1 MIPWILVDEILDKN
15 TSITLTN
22 LNPEDGNITPLELV
36 VISLLISTLKPKK
49 ILEIGTFNGR
59 TTINMALNQPKD
71 GEVITIDLTT
81 NETKLPLEPD
91 EAKYILDWTTRKR
104 KITTIKSHPQIK
116 QIYGDSADYDF
127 TDYIDRIDFMFVD
140 GSHSY
145 EYTMSDSKLAY
156 NLVRQGG
163 YILWHD
169 YGSPYW
175 PDVTEALNELYLGNR
190 DFKSL
195 QHIVGT
201 SLCILQNR

>member
-1 MIPWILVDEILDKN
+1 MIPWLLIDDILDKN
-15 TSITLTN
+15 TSITLTD
-22 LNPEDGNITPLELV
+22 LNPSDGNITPIELV
-36 VISLLISTLKPKK
+36 IISLLISTLKPKK
-49 ILEIGTFNGR
+49 VLEIGTFNGR

-71 GEVITIDLTT
+71 GEVITIDLPT
-81 NETKLPLEPD
+81 NKTKLPLAET
-91 EAKYILDWTTRKR
+91 EEKYILGKDSYRQT
-104 KITTIKSHPQIK
+104 HAQIK

-145 EYTMSDSKLAY
+145 EYTMHDSKLAY
-156 NLVRQGG
+156 NLVRRGG

-175 PDVTEALNELYLGNR
+175 PGVTEALNELYLGNR

>member
-71 GEVITIDLTT
+71 GEVITIDLPT
-81 NETKLPLEPD
+81 NETKLPLAPSE
-91 EAKYILDWTTRKR
+91 EKYILGKDGGRQT
-104 KITTIKSHPQIK
+104 HAQIK

-127 TDYIDRIDFMFVD
+127 TDYIDKIDFMFVD

-156 NLVRQGG
+156 NLVRRGG

-169 YGSPYW
+169 YGSPHW
-175 PDVTEALNELYLGNR
+175 PGVTEALNELYLGNR

>member
-71 GEVITIDLTT
+71 GEVITIDLPT
-81 NETKLPLEPD
+81 NKTKLPIEPD
-91 EAKYILDWTTRKR
+91 EEKNILDWTTRRR

-145 EYTMSDSKLAY
+145 EYTMHDSRLAY
-156 NLVRQGG
+156 NLVRRGG

-169 YGSPYW
+169 YDSPHW
-175 PDVTEALNELYLGNR
+175 PGVTEALNELYLGNR
-190 DFKSL
+190 DFKQL

-201 SLCILQNR
+201 SFCILQNR

>member
-1 MIPWILVDEILDKN
+1 MGLFKIV
-15 TSITLTN
+15 
-22 LNPEDGNITPLELV
+22 LNVSKFD
-36 VISLLISTLKPKK
+36 SFRDRLLHFDTVNRLI
-49 ILEIGTFNGR
+49 
-59 TTINMALNQPKD
+59 
-71 GEVITIDLTT
+71 
-81 NETKLPLEPD
+81 
-91 EAKYILDWTTRKR
+91 
-104 KITTIKSHPQIK
+104 KITKCENL
-116 QIYGDSADYDF
+116 
-127 TDYIDRIDFMFVD
+127 DYIDKIVFMFVD

-145 EYTMSDSKLAY
+145 EYRMSDSKLAY
-156 NLVRQGG
+156 NLVRRGG

>member
-1 MIPWILVDEILDKN
+1 MIPLLLIDDILDTN
-15 TSITLTN
+15 TSITLTD
-22 LNPEDGNITPLELV
+22 LNPSDGNITPIELV

-49 ILEIGTFNGR
+49 IVEIGTFNGR

-71 GEVITIDLTT
+71 GEIITFDLP
-81 NETKLPLEPD
+81 NNKTKLPLAPSE
-91 EAKYILDWTTRKR
+91 EKYILGKDGNRR
-104 KITTIKSHPQIK
+104 SHAQIK

-145 EYTMSDSKLAY
+145 EYTMHDSRLAY
-156 NLVRQGG
+156 NLVRRGG

-169 YGSPYW
+169 YGSPHW
-175 PDVTEALNELYLGNR
+175 PGVTEALNELYFSNS
-190 DFKSL
+190 DFKQL

>member
-1 MIPWILVDEILDKN
+1 MIPWSLVDDILDTN
-15 TSITLTN
+15 TSITLTD
-22 LNPEDGNITPLELV
+22 LNPSDGNITPIELV

-49 ILEIGTFNGR
+49 IVEIGTFNGR

-71 GEVITIDLTT
+71 GEIITFDLP
-81 NETKLPLEPD
+81 NNKTKLPLAPSE
-91 EAKYILDWTTRKR
+91 EKYILGKDGNRR
-104 KITTIKSHPQIK
+104 SHAQIK

-145 EYTMSDSKLAY
+145 EYTMHDSRLAY
-156 NLVRQGG
+156 NLVRRGG

-169 YGSPYW
+169 YDSPHW
-175 PDVTEALNELYLGNR
+175 PGVTEALNELYLSNS